1 MDKFNLIDLSSASI
15 ESILRLQ
22 FNIYD
27 RFDINSE
34 YFTQILTDENLINNN
49 IQLVQSC
56 IDMLDISLYEKYNK
70 LELLDL
76 SSDMNIYTSI
86 KNDVINI
93 ECIYNNIFNLIVES
107 GSMVSIKQEYE
118 NFIRYK
124 MRHDSLI
131 SLKRAD
137 FHSNIVIDR
146 NNLQPVKLYK
156 LISVSGKLLFFNNK
170 FLSIK
175 I

>member
-1 MDKFNLIDLSSASI
+1 
-15 ESILRLQ
+15 
-22 FNIYD
+22 
-27 RFDINSE
+27 
-34 YFTQILTDENLINNN
+34 
-49 IQLVQSC
+49 
-56 IDMLDISLYEKYNK
+56 
-70 LELLDL
+70 
-76 SSDMNIYTSI
+76 MNIYTSI

-118 NFIRYK
+118 NLIRYT

-131 SLKRAD
+131 SLKKAD

>member
-27 RFDINSE
+27 RFDINSD

-76 SSDMNIYTSI
+76 SSDMNI
-86 KNDVINI
+86 
-93 ECIYNNIFNLIVES
+93 
-107 GSMVSIKQEYE
+107 
-118 NFIRYK
+118 
-124 MRHDSLI
+124 
-131 SLKRAD
+131 
-137 FHSNIVIDR
+137 
-146 NNLQPVKLYK
+146 
-156 LISVSGKLLFFNNK
+156 
-170 FLSIK
+170 
-175 I
+175 